1 MSSSSGKYAVPAE
14 ILKFKPRGTMV
25 KNIHGGFY
33 VYAMENVKNPETG
46 KWQTKSKG
54 ILGKITAEDGY
65 VPNESTEYTVLEYGA
80 YHLAE
85 ECAEEIK
92 AQFQQAFGNGESAK
106 RIWVLA
112 LIYATNGFRPISAI
126 SLLYRKSSLSVA
138 YPDLKMGET
147 AVSNILENLG
157 RRDTE
162 SKKFQDLLLQ
172 SVKEMAI
179 DGHVIP
185 RYSKLDGMTE
195 YGYKYKALGSEQ
207 VNLLTAYDVTKNR
220 PVAMKMFDGSK
231 NDKASVKEMIEDV
244 LVEGCLYL
252 MDRGFNSP
260 ELKEKL
266 AEKKATYI
274 MPVSSNMTS
283 HQEAMKRRRG
293 RIKTF
298 IYKRREGIHVIKS
311 VVEYQISSDENG
323 VRTIYFRNLHEAE
336 GEKANYLE
344 CIEKKVP
351 GYSEAKL
358 EAAERNFG
366 VIVLETTHGGT
377 PEEMYNYYKDRWS
390 IETYYDY
397 LKHQMDFNALGVHDW
412 AKLQG
417 LAFMMLLST
426 LINGSIQERLKQ
438 STLSGIYMPEVLLT
452 ASSIKAMKR
461 NDTWTIENASK
472 AERELFKAL
481 SVPVGAE
488 LKRASFGLPT

>member
-1 MSSSSGKYAVPAE
+1 MSSSSGKYKVPAE
-14 ILKFKPRGTMV
+14 ILKLKPRGTMV

-33 VYAMENVKNPETG
+33 VYAMENVKNPTTG

-54 ILGKITAEDGY
+54 ILGKITPEDGY
-65 VPNESTEYTVLEYGA
+65 VPNEGAGYTVLEYGA

-85 ECAEEIK
+85 ECAVEIK
-92 AQFQQAFGNGESAK
+92 TQYQQAFGKGEDAK
-106 RIWVLA
+106 RIWALA
-112 LIYATNGFRPISAI
+112 LIYAVNGFRPISAI
-126 SLLYRKSSLSVA
+126 SLLYRKSALAVS
-138 YPDLKMGET
+138 YPELKMGET
-147 AVSNILENLG
+147 AVSNILEKLG

-266 AEKKATYI
+266 TDKKTTYI

-283 HQEAMKRRRG
+283 YQEALKRRRG
-293 RIKTF
+293 RMKTF
-298 IYKRREGIHVIKS
+298 IYKRREGMHVIKS
-311 VVEYQISSDENG
+311 VVEYQVSIDDNG
-323 VRTIYFRNLHEAE
+323 TRTIYFRNLHEAE
-336 GEKANYLE
+336 GEKANYLD

-351 GYSEAKL
+351 GYTEAKL
-358 EAAERNFG
+358 EATEKTFG
-366 VIVLETTHGGT
+366 VIILETTHDGT
-377 PEEMYNYYKDRWS
+377 PEEIYNYYKDRWS

-397 LKHQMDFNALGVHDW
+397 LKHQMDFNALGVQDW

-426 LINGSIQERLKQ
+426 LINGTIQERLKQ
-438 STLSGIYMPEVLLT
+438 SSLTGIYMPEVLLT

-461 NDTWTIENASK
+461 NNTWTIENASK

-488 LKRASFGLPT
+488 LKQASFGLPT

>member
-1 MSSSSGKYAVPAE
+1 MSNSSGKYAVPAE

-25 KNIHGGFY
+25 KSIHGGFY
-33 VYAMENVKNPETG
+33 VYAMENVKNPTTG
-46 KWQTKSKG
+46 KWQTKSKE
-54 ILGKITAEDGY
+54 ILGKITLEDGY
-65 VPNESTEYTVLEYGA
+65 IPNENAGYTVLEYGA

-85 ECAEEIK
+85 ECANEIK
-92 AQFQQAFGNGESAK
+92 SQFQQAFGKGEDAK

-112 LIYATNGFRPISAI
+112 LIYSVNGFRPISAI
-126 SLLYRKSSLSVA
+126 SILYRKSSLAVA
-138 YPDLKMGET
+138 YPALKLGET

-162 SKKFQDLLLQ
+162 SKKFQNLLLQ
-172 SVKEMAI
+172 CVKEMAI

-220 PVAMKMFDGSK
+220 PVAMKMFD
-231 NDKASVKEMIEDV
+231 KASVKEMIQDV
-244 LVEGCLYL
+244 LIEGCLYL
-252 MDRGFNSP
+252 MDRGLYSL
-260 ELKEKL
+260 ELKEML
-266 AEKKATYI
+266 ADKKATYI

-283 HQEAMKRRRG
+283 YQEALKRRRG
-293 RIKTF
+293 RMKTF

-311 VVEYQISSDENG
+311 VVEYHVSSDENG
-323 VRTIYFRNLHEAE
+323 TRTIYFRNLHEAE

-351 GYSEAKL
+351 GYTEAKL
-358 EAAERNFG
+358 EATEKTFG
-366 VIVLETTHGGT
+366 VIILETTHSGT
-377 PEEMYNYYKDRWS
+377 PEEIYNYYKDRWS

-397 LKHQMDFNALGVHDW
+397 LKHQMDFNALGVQDW

-426 LINGSIQERLKQ
+426 LINGSIQAKLKQ
-438 STLSGIYMPEVLLT
+438 SSLSSSYMPEVLLT

-461 NDTWTIENASK
+461 NDIWTIENASK
-472 AERELFKAL
+472 AERDLFKAL

-488 LKRASFGLPT
+488 LKQASFGLPT

>member
-1 MSSSSGKYAVPAE
+1 MSNSSGKYAVPTE

-25 KNIHGGFY
+25 KRIHGGFY
-33 VYAMENVKNPETG
+33 VYAMENVKNPTTG
-46 KWQTKSKG
+46 KWQTKSKE
-54 ILGKITAEDGY
+54 ILGKITPEDGY
-65 VPNESTEYTVLEYGA
+65 IPNESVGYTVLEYGA

-85 ECAEEIK
+85 ECADEIK
-92 AQFQQAFGNGESAK
+92 AQFQQAFGKGKEAK

-112 LIYATNGFRPISAI
+112 LIYSVNGFRPISVI
-126 SLLYRKSSLSVA
+126 SLLYRKSSLAVS
-138 YPDLKMGET
+138 YPALKMGET

-157 RRDTE
+157 RRDAE

-195 YGYKYKALGSEQ
+195 YGYKYRALGSEQ
-207 VNLLTAYDVTKNR
+207 VNLLPAYDVSKNR

-231 NDKASVKEMIEDV
+231 NDKASVKEMIKDV

-252 MDRGFNSP
+252 MDRGFYSP
-260 ELKEKL
+260 ELKEIL
-266 AEKKATYI
+266 ANKKATYI

-283 HQEAMKRRRG
+283 YQEALKRRRG
-293 RIKTF
+293 RMKTF

-311 VVEYQISSDENG
+311 VVEYQMSSDENET
-323 VRTIYFRNLHEAE
+323 RTIYFRNLHEAD
-336 GEKANYLE
+336 GEKTNYLE

-351 GYSEAKL
+351 GYTEAKL
-358 EAAERNFG
+358 RAAEKAFG
-366 VIVLETTHGGT
+366 VIILETTHGGT
-377 PEEMYNYYKDRWS
+377 PEEIYKYYKDRWS

-397 LKHQMDFNALGVHDW
+397 LKHQMDFNALGVQDW

-417 LAFMMLLST
+417 LAFMMLLAT
-426 LINGSIQERLKQ
+426 LINGSIQEKLKQ
-438 STLSGIYMPEVLLT
+438 SSLSGIYMPEVLLT
-452 ASSIKAMKR
+452 ASSVKAMKR
-461 NDTWTIENASK
+461 NDMWAIENASK
-472 AERELFKAL
+472 AERNLFKAL

-488 LKRASFGLPT
+488 LKQASFGLPT

>member
-25 KNIHGGFY
+25 KNIHGKFY
-33 VYAMENVKNPETG
+33 VYAMENVKNPVTG
-46 KWQTKSKG
+46 KWHTKSKE
-54 ILGKITAEDGY
+54 ILGKITPEDGY
-65 VPNESTEYTVLEYGA
+65 VPNENAGYTVLEYGA

-85 ECAEEIK
+85 ECADEIK
-92 AQFQQAFGNGESAK
+92 AQFQQSFGKGEYAK

-112 LIYATNGFRPISAI
+112 LIYAVNGFRPISAI
-126 SLLYRKSSLSVA
+126 SLLYRKSSLSVS
-138 YPDLKMGET
+138 YPALKMGET

-162 SKKFQDLLLQ
+162 SKKFQYLLLQ
-172 SVKEMAI
+172 CVKEMAI

-207 VNLLTAYDVTKNR
+207 VNLLTAYDVSKNR

-231 NDKASVKEMIEDV
+231 NDKASVKEMIKDV
-244 LVEGCLYL
+244 LIEGCLYL
-252 MDRGFNSP
+252 MDRGFYSS
-260 ELKEKL
+260 ELKEML
-266 AEKKATYI
+266 ADKKATYI

-283 HQEAMKRRRG
+283 YQEALKRRRG
-293 RIKTF
+293 RMKTF
-298 IYKRREGIHVIKS
+298 IYKRREGLHVIKS
-311 VVEYQISSDENG
+311 VVEYQVSSDENG
-323 VRTIYFRNLHEAE
+323 TRTIYFRNLHEAE

-344 CIEKKVP
+344 CMEKKVP
-351 GYSEAKL
+351 GFTEARL
-358 EAAERNFG
+358 EAVEKTFG
-366 VIVLETTHGGT
+366 VIILETTHGGT
-377 PEEMYNYYKDRWS
+377 PEEIYNYYKDRWG
-390 IETYYDY
+390 IEIYYDY
-397 LKHQMDFNALGVHDW
+397 LKHQMDFNALGVQDW

-438 STLSGIYMPEVLLT
+438 STLSSVYMPEVLLT

-461 NDTWTIENASK
+461 NDMWVIENASK
-472 AERELFKAL
+472 AERDLFRAL

-488 LKRASFGLPT
+488 LTQASFGLPT

>member
-54 ILGKITAEDGY
+54 ILGKITLEDGY
-65 VPNESTEYTVLEYGA
+65 VPNESAGYTVLEYGA

-85 ECAEEIK
+85 ECADEIK
-92 AQFQQAFGNGESAK
+92 AQFQQAFGKGEGAK

-112 LIYATNGFRPISAI
+112 LIYAANGFRPISAI

-266 AEKKATYI
+266 AEKKAIYI

-283 HQEAMKRRRG
+283 YQEAMKRRRG
-293 RIKTF
+293 RMKTF

-351 GYSEAKL
+351 GYTEAKL
-358 EAAERNFG
+358 DAAERNFG

-377 PEEMYNYYKDRWS
+377 PEEIYNYYKDRWS

-397 LKHQMDFNALGVHDW
+397 LKHQMDFNALGVQDW

-438 STLSGIYMPEVLLT
+438 SSLSGIYMPEVLLT

-481 SVPVGAE
+481 SVPVGVE
-488 LKRASFGLPT
+488 LKQASFDLPT